1 MVLTKMPIIN
11 LENLAFL
18 GSAVLEV
25 TFLNKD
31 VFLLQISFPV
41 ALHVGP
47 TSYFFALV
55 CIYLQCKKLIQQG
68 SSYIFGKLKTACK
81 YNNSYFDVMQKSYHF
96 LILKF

>member
-1 MVLTKMPIIN
+1 MPVIN

-18 GSAVLEV
+18 GSAFLKV
-25 TFLNKD
+25 TFLSKY
-31 VFLLQISFPV
+31 VSLFQISFPV

-68 SSYIFGKLKTACK
+68 SSYVFGKKKTYCK
-81 YNNSYFDVMQKSYHF
+81 YNNSYFDIM
-96 LILKF
+96 